1 MTKEK
6 ERFSFQDYL
15 ERNPQVRNRLLST
28 IVLIV
33 LATLLVVA
41 AVFNDR
47 PVSAAALIVM
57 AILLVIG
64 AIANKRIVSVI
75 VLVVLAALLVVIA
88 IDVYTWQGFVE
99 KGSKSLVNGL
109 ALSMLLFLMVSG
121 FFLIFGLCDVINFAH
136 GAFFMLG
143 GFLGY
148 VIYIQTEAIFLDPSL
163 PFNIIFGANNF
174 VMSATAFGIS
184 IIGATT
190 IMALIG
196 GGIEV
201 FTIRRLYGN
210 PIAQILL
217 TVGFMVII
225 SQIAEIIWGPPQFSY
240 FIIPDSQINY
250 FFIMGVLDLG
260 GGIIFPLYRI
270 FLIFLGFAVAGI
282 MFVGFKKTRIGL
294 QIQAGIEDSEMVEAL
309 GTDIRKL
316 FTIVFMLGAGLAGLS
331 GAVLVP
337 WIGAN
342 SGHGLTYL
350 IYAFVIVVV
359 GGAHYGRF
367 EGTFFGA
374 LIVGLSIQF
383 TSYFIP
389 FLENIIVFIIM
400 VVILIIR
407 PGGLTGT

>member
-1 MTKEK
+1 MQRVTFTIK
-6 ERFSFQDYL
+6 DYL
-15 ERNPQVRNRLLST
+15 EENPQVRQILS
-28 IVLIV
+28 
-33 LATLLVVA
+33 
-41 AVFNDR
+41 
-47 PVSAAALIVM
+47 
-57 AILLVIG
+57 
-64 AIANKRIVSVI
+64 IVSVWVI
-75 VLVVLAALLVVIA
+75 TMIACILVVVA
-88 IDVYTWQGFVE
+88 IDVYTWNGFVI
-99 KGSKSLVNGL
+99 GVSKSVVNGL

-143 GFLGY
+143 GFMGF
-148 VIYIQTEAIFLDPSL
+148 VIYIATEAVFLDPAL
-163 PFNIIFGANNF
+163 PFYLIFGANHF
-174 VMSATAFGIS
+174 ALS
-184 IIGATT
+184 IIAFIVSALGAAAV
-190 IMALIG
+190 MALIG
-196 GGIEV
+196 GGVEF

-217 TVGFMVII
+217 TVGFMFII
-225 SQIAEIIWGPPQFSY
+225 TQIAQIIWGPSQFSY
-240 FIIPDSQINY
+240 FIIPNSQINY
-250 FFIMGVLDLG
+250 FFINGALDLG
-260 GGIIFPLYRI
+260 GGMIFVWYRI
-270 FLIFLGFAVAGI
+270 FLIFLGLAVAGV
-282 MFVGFKKTRIGL
+282 MFVGFRKTRIGL

-350 IYAFVIVVV
+350 IYAFVIVVI

-374 LIVGLSIQF
+374 LIVGLSMQF
-383 TSYFIP
+383 AAFFIP

-400 VVILIIR
+400 VIILIIR
-407 PGGLTGT
+407 PGGLTGHE

>member
-1 MTKEK
+1 MTLQKG
-6 ERFSFQDYL
+6 RFSFGDYL
-15 ERNPQVRNRLLST
+15 EQNPQVRRLL
-28 IVLIV
+28 
-33 LATLLVVA
+33 
-41 AVFNDR
+41 
-47 PVSAAALIVM
+47 
-57 AILLVIG
+57 
-64 AIANKRIVSVI
+64 RIVAVI
-75 VLVVLAALLVVIA
+75 VLVILGGLLVVWA
-88 IDVYTWQGFVE
+88 VNLYTWDGFVARA
-99 KGSKSLVNGL
+99 SKSVINGL

-143 GFLGY
+143 GFLGF
-148 VIYIQTEAIFLDPSL
+148 VIYLGTEAVFLDPAL
-163 PFNIIFGANNF
+163 PFSIVFGANHF
-174 VMSATAFGIS
+174 AMSVTAFVVS
-184 IIGATT
+184 ALGATVV
-190 IMALIG
+190 MALVG
-196 GGIEV
+196 GGIEF
-201 FTIRRLYGN
+201 FTVRRLYGN

-217 TVGFMVII
+217 TVGFMFILT
-225 SQIAEIIWGPPQFSY
+225 QIAEIVFGPPQFSY
-240 FIIPDSQINY
+240 FLIPNSQINY
-250 FFIMGVLDLG
+250 FFIMGIFDFG
-260 GGIIFPLYRI
+260 GGLQFAVYRI
-270 FLIFLGFAVAGI
+270 FLIFLGFAVAGL
-282 MFVGFKKTRIGL
+282 MFIGFRRTRIGL

-309 GTDIRKL
+309 GTDIRGL

-383 TSYFIP
+383 AAYFVP

-400 VVILIIR
+400 VIILIIR
-407 PGGLTGT
+407 PGGLTGHE

>member
-1 MTKEK
+1 MQRIT
-6 ERFSFQDYL
+6 FTIQDYL
-15 ERNPQVRNRLLST
+15 EENPQVRR
-28 IVLIV
+28 IIRYVILI
-33 LATLLVVA
+33 A
-41 AVFNDR
+41 F
-47 PVSAAALIVM
+47 I
-57 AILLVIG
+57 
-64 AIANKRIVSVI
+64 
-75 VLVVLAALLVVIA
+75 VIA
-88 IDVYTWQGFVE
+88 GLSVYYAIEIYTWNGFIV
-99 KGSKSLVNGL
+99 GVSKSLVNGL

-143 GFLGY
+143 GFLGFI
-148 VIYIQTEAIFLDPSL
+148 IYIATEAVFLDPAL
-163 PFNIIFGANNF
+163 PFYLIFGSNYF
-174 VMSATAFGIS
+174 VLSVVAFMVCALGATAV
-184 IIGATT
+184 
-190 IMALIG
+190 MALIG
-196 GGIEV
+196 GGIEF

-217 TVGFMVII
+217 TVGFMFII
-225 SQIAEIIWGPPQFSY
+225 TQVAEIFFGPSQFSY
-240 FIIPDSQINY
+240 FIIPNSQISY
-250 FFIMGVLDLG
+250 FFVSGALDLG
-260 GGIIFPLYRI
+260 GGMIFSLYRI
-270 FLIFLGFAVAGI
+270 FLIFLGFAVAGL
-282 MFVGFKKTRIGL
+282 MFLGFRRTRIGL

-309 GTDIRKL
+309 GTNIRRL

-374 LIVGLSIQF
+374 LIVGLSMQF
-383 TSYFIP
+383 AAYFLP

-400 VVILIIR
+400 AIILIIK
-407 PGGLTGT
+407 PGGLTGHG

>member
-1 MTKEK
+1 MTMQTK
-6 ERFSFQDYL
+6 RFSPRDYL
-15 ERNPQVRNRLLST
+15 EENPQVRKLLRIT
-28 IVLIV
+28 VVIALIIIGGLLV
-33 LATLLVVA
+33 LA
-41 AVFNDR
+41 
-47 PVSAAALIVM
+47 
-57 AILLVIG
+57 
-64 AIANKRIVSVI
+64 
-75 VLVVLAALLVVIA
+75 A
-88 IDVYTWQGFVE
+88 IDVYTWNGFVVRA
-99 KGSKSLVNGL
+99 SKSLVNGL

-143 GFLGY
+143 GFMGF
-148 VIYIQTEAIFLDPSL
+148 VIYLGTEAVFLDPAL
-163 PFNIIFGANNF
+163 PFYLIFGANQF
-174 VMSATAFGIS
+174 ALSVTAFIVS
-184 IIGATT
+184 AIGATAVL
-190 IMALIG
+190 ALIG

-217 TVGFMVII
+217 TVGFMFII
-225 SQIAEIIWGPPQFSY
+225 TQIVEIIWGPSQFSY
-240 FIIPDSQINY
+240 FIIPNSQITY
-250 FFIMGVLDLG
+250 FFISGLLDFG
-260 GGIIFPLYRI
+260 GGLQFAVYRI
-270 FLIFLGFAVAGI
+270 FLIFLGLAVAGL
-282 MFVGFKKTRIGL
+282 MFIGFRKTRIGL

-350 IYAFVIVVV
+350 IFAFVIVVV
-359 GGAHYGRF
+359 GGAHYGRL

-400 VVILIIR
+400 AIILIIK
-407 PGGLTGT
+407 PGGLTGHE

>member
-1 MTKEK
+1 MTMQT
-6 ERFSFQDYL
+6 ERFSSHDYM
-15 ERNPQVRNRLLST
+15 ENHPQVIKILVWT

-33 LATLLVVA
+33 IAAILVVVGIVNNRLDLAILLIVAAALLVVA
-41 AVFNDR
+41 AIVNNR
-47 PVSAAALIVM
+47 LVSAICLIG
-57 AILLVIG
+57 IG
-64 AIANKRIVSVI
+64 AILIVV
-75 VLVVLAALLVVIA
+75 A
-88 IDVYTWQGFVE
+88 IDVYTLEGVIV
-99 KGSKSLVNGL
+99 KASKSFVNGL

-143 GFLGY
+143 GFLGFI
-148 VIYIQTEAIFLDPSL
+148 IYLGTEAVLLDPTL
-163 PFNIIFGANNF
+163 PFLLLFGANHY
-174 VMSATAFGIS
+174 VMSVVAFIVSALGATAV
-184 IIGATT
+184 
-190 IMALIG
+190 MALIG
-196 GGIEV
+196 GGIEF

-210 PIAQILL
+210 SIAQILL
-217 TVGFMVII
+217 TVGFMFII
-225 SQIAEIIWGPPQFSY
+225 TQAAEIIWGPPQFSY
-240 FIIPDSQINY
+240 FIIPSSQLDT
-250 FFIMGVLDLG
+250 FFMSGTIVFGD
-260 GGIIFPLYRI
+260 IIFKTYNI
-270 FLIFLGFAVAGI
+270 FLIFLGFTVAGL
-282 MFVGFKKTRIGL
+282 MFLGFRRTRIGL

-316 FTIVFMLGAGLAGLS
+316 FTIVFMMGAGLAGLS

-337 WIGAN
+337 MIGAN

-383 TSYFIP
+383 SSYFIP

-400 VVILIIR
+400 VIILIVK
-407 PGGLTGT
+407 PGGLTGHE